1 MATNSKELQL
11 FELKD
16 MISQLN
22 TTIKMLN
29 ATIAKQQAENEKLR
43 SEFAWFKH
51 KFFGASSERTV
62 GLPGQLNL
70 LDESI
75 EEEPPVEF
83 IEPEIIPV
91 KKKSSKKKPTLKQQ
105 FKDIPT
111 KEVLVDTLSDEDKIC
126 ANCGTQMVAIGKE
139 YLRTEIV
146 YTPPRLERIEYYG
159 TNYTCPQCKE
169 TEEPYFVKD
178 KGIPALIEGSYVSE
192 SLLAYIIYRKFGLY
206 IPLYRQ
212 EIDFEQQ
219 NAPIGRS
226 SMAHWVILS
235 SQLYMQVMYDY
246 FHRLLL
252 KRRFLMMDETPVQV
266 LKEEG
271 RKPQTK
277 SYFWVIRTGE
287 DGLKPI
293 ILYNYTPTR
302 AGANAKAFLK
312 GIDTGFY
319 LMVDGYQGYNVV
331 TDMKRCCCWA
341 HIRRYLME
349 AIPKGKE
356 KDFSD
361 PAVQGVLYCNKLFEY
376 ERSYK
381 EKGLSHKQ
389 IKNRR
394 LKDQKPI
401 IEGLLAWVKKVN
413 PASNSRLKK
422 AITYILNR
430 EDVLMNYLEDGRCS
444 LSNNL
449 SENNIRPVTL
459 ARKNWLFSD
468 TPDGAHAN
476 TIYLSIIAMA
486 KAYDLNIYEYLKFLL
501 AHRPNTEMSDEE
513 LDQLAPWNESV
524 QEHFKNKNE
533 ENTSSEV

>member
-1 MATNSKELQL
+1 MITSKMDLQL

-22 TTIKMLN
+22 TMIKMLN
-29 ATIAKQQAENEKLR
+29 DTIAKQQLENEKIQ
-43 SEFAWFKH
+43 SEVAWFKH
-51 KFFGASSERTV
+51 KFLGASSERMV
-62 GLPGQLNL
+62 GYPGQLNL
-70 LDESI
+70 FDEI
-75 EEEPPVEF
+75 TEDEPPIEF
-83 IEPEIIPV
+83 IEPEIVPIT
-91 KKKSSKKKPTLKQQ
+91 KKSRTKKPTLEQQ
-105 FKDIPT
+105 FKNIPSR
-111 KEVLVDTLSDEDKIC
+111 EVLVDTLSEEDKIC
-126 ANCGTQMVAIGKE
+126 IDCGTSMIAIGKE

-146 YTPPRLERIEYYG
+146 YTPPKLERIEYYG

-169 TEEPYFVKD
+169 TEDPYFVKD
-178 KGIPALIEGSYVSE
+178 KGTPALLEGSYVSK

-212 EIDFEQQ
+212 EKDFEQH
-219 NAPIGRS
+219 NAPIGRT
-226 SMAHWVILS
+226 SMAHWIIVS
-235 SQLYMQVMYDY
+235 SLVYMQVMYDY

-252 KRRFLMMDETPVQV
+252 KRRFLMMDVTPVQV

-287 DGLKPI
+287 DGLNPI

-302 AGANAKAFLK
+302 AGANAKVFLE
-312 GIDTGFY
+312 GIEPECY
-319 LMVDGYQGYNVV
+319 LMVDGYQGYNVMK
-331 TDMKRCCCWA
+331 DMKRCCYWG

-349 AIPKGKE
+349 AIPKGNE

-389 IKNRR
+389 IRNRR

-401 IEGLLAWVKKVN
+401 IEGLLVWAKKVT
-413 PASNSRLKK
+413 PRSNSKLKK

-430 EDVLMNYLEDGRCS
+430 EDVLMNYLEDGRCR

-449 SENNIRPVTL
+449 SENSIRPVTL

-476 TIYLSIIAMA
+476 TIYLSIIEMA
-486 KAYDLNIYEYLKFLL
+486 KAYDLNIYEYLRFLL
-501 AHRPNTEMSDEE
+501 EHRPNAGMSDEE
-513 LDQLAPWNESV
+513 LDQLVPWNKAV
-524 QEHFKNKNE
+524 QEYCKNKNE
-533 ENTSSEV
+533 EKRNL

>member
-1 MATNSKELQL
+1 MAGSSKDIQL

-16 MISQLN
+16 MISGLN

-29 ATIAKQQAENEKLR
+29 DTITKQQIENEQLR
-43 SEFAWFKH
+43 SEVAWFKH
-51 KFFGASSERTV
+51 KFFGSSSERTV
-62 GLPGQLNL
+62 GFPGQLNL
-70 LDESI
+70 FDESI
-75 EEEPPVEF
+75 EEETPVEF
-83 IEPEIIPV
+83 IEPEIILV
-91 KKKSSKKKPTLKQQ
+91 TKKSRKKKPTLEQQ

-126 ANCGTQMVAIGKE
+126 ANCGTKMVAIGKE

-146 YTPPRLERIEYYG
+146 YTPPKLERIEYYG

-169 TEEPYFVKD
+169 TEYPYFVKD
-178 KGIPALIEGSYVSE
+178 KGTPALLEGSYVSE

-212 EIDFEQQ
+212 EKDFEQQ
-219 NAPIGRS
+219 NAPIGRT

-235 SQLYMQVMYDY
+235 SQLYMQAMYDY

-266 LKEEG
+266 LKEED

-287 DGLKPI
+287 DGLDPI
-293 ILYNYTPTR
+293 ILYHYTPTR
-302 AGANAKAFLK
+302 AGANAEAFLK
-312 GIDTGFY
+312 GIDPGFY
-319 LMVDGYQGYNVV
+319 LMVDGYQGYNALK
-331 TDMKRCCCWA
+331 DMKRCCCWA

-381 EKGLSHKQ
+381 EKGFSHKQ
-389 IKNRR
+389 IRNRR

-413 PASNSRLKK
+413 PGSNSRLKK
-422 AITYILNR
+422 AFTYILNR

-444 LSNNL
+444 VSNNL
-449 SENNIRPVTL
+449 SENSIRPVTL

-476 TIYLSIIAMA
+476 TVYLSIIAMA
-486 KAYDLNIYEYLKFLL
+486 KAYDLNIYEYLEFLL
-501 AHRPNTEMSDEE
+501 EHRPNTEMSEEE
-513 LDQLAPWNESV
+513 LDQLAPWNKSV
-524 QEHFKNKNE
+524 QELCKNKNE
-533 ENTSSEV
+533 GNSVSET

>member
-1 MATNSKELQL
+1 MATNGKDVQL
-11 FELKD
+11 IELKD

-22 TTIKMLN
+22 TTIKTLN
-29 ATIAKQQAENEKLR
+29 DTIARQQTEMEKLQ
-43 SEFAWFKH
+43 SEVAWFKH
-51 KFFGASSERTV
+51 KYFGSSSERTV
-62 GLPGQLNL
+62 GFPGQLNMF
-70 LDESI
+70 DESP

-91 KKKSSKKKPTLKQQ
+91 TKKSRKKKPTLEEQ
-105 FKDIPT
+105 FRDIPT
-111 KEVLVDTLSDEDKIC
+111 RAVYVATLSDEDKTC
-126 ANCGTQMVAIGKE
+126 AICGTEMVAIGTE
-139 YLRTEIV
+139 YLRTEVV
-146 YTPPRLERIEYYG
+146 YTPPKLERIEYYG
-159 TNYTCPQCKE
+159 TNYACPKCKD
-169 TEEPYFVKD
+169 TEEPYFIKD
-178 KGIPALIEGSYVSE
+178 KGTPALIEGSYVSE
-192 SLLAYIIYRKFGLY
+192 SLLSHILYRKFGLY

-212 EIDFEQQ
+212 EKDFEQQ
-219 NAPIGRS
+219 NAPIGRT

-252 KRRFLMMDETPVQV
+252 QRRFLMMDETPVQV

-271 RKPQTK
+271 RKAQTK
-277 SYFWVIRTGE
+277 SYFWVVRTGE
-287 DGLKPI
+287 DGLNPI

-302 AGANAKAFLK
+302 AGHHATEFLK
-312 GIDTGFY
+312 GIEPGFY

-331 TDMKRCCCWA
+331 ENTKRCCCWA

-349 AIPKGKE
+349 AIPNGKE

-381 EKGLSHKQ
+381 ERGLSHKQ

-394 LKDQKPI
+394 LKDQKPTI
-401 IEGLLAWVKKVN
+401 DGLLSWAKKIK
-413 PASNSRLKK
+413 PGSNSRLKK

-430 EDVLMNYLEDGRCS
+430 EDVLMTYLEDGRCS

-449 SENNIRPVTL
+449 SENSIRPVTL

-476 TIYLSIIAMA
+476 TVYLTIIAMA
-486 KAYDLNIYEYLKFLL
+486 KAYNLNIYEYLKFLL
-501 AHRPNTEMSDEE
+501 ENRPNKEMSDKE
-513 LDQLAPWNESV
+513 LEQLAPWNELV
-524 QEHFKNKNE
+524 KALCKN
-533 ENTSSEV
+533 SISES

>member
-1 MATNSKELQL
+1 MATSSKELQI

-29 ATIAKQQAENEKLR
+29 DTIVKQQAQNEQLQ
-43 SEFAWFKH
+43 SEIAWFKH
-51 KFFGASSERTV
+51 KYFGSSSERTV
-62 GLPGQLNL
+62 GFPGQLNL
-70 LDESI
+70 FDESM

-91 KKKSSKKKPTLKQQ
+91 TKKPRKKKPTLEQQ

-111 KEVLVDTLSDEDKIC
+111 KEVLVDTLSDEDKTC
-126 ANCGTQMVAIGKE
+126 AICGTQMVAIGKE

-146 YTPPRLERIEYYG
+146 YTPPKLERIEYYG

-178 KGIPALIEGSYVSE
+178 KGTPALFEGSYVSE

-212 EIDFEQQ
+212 EKDFAQQ
-219 NAPIGRS
+219 NAPIGRT

-266 LKEEG
+266 LKEED

-287 DGLKPI
+287 DGLNPI

-312 GIDTGFY
+312 GIDSGFY

-331 TDMKRCCCWA
+331 KDMKRCCCWA

-349 AIPKGKE
+349 AIPQGKE

-394 LKDQKPI
+394 LKDQKPL
-401 IEGLLAWVKKVN
+401 IEGLLAWLKKVN
-413 PASNSRLKK
+413 PGSNSRLKK
-422 AITYILNR
+422 ATTYILNR

-449 SENNIRPVTL
+449 SENCIRPVTL

-468 TPDGAHAN
+468 TPAGAHAN
-476 TIYLSIIAMA
+476 TVYLSIIAMA
-486 KAYDLNIYEYLKFLL
+486 KAYDLNIYGYLKFLL
-501 AHRPNTEMSDEE
+501 EHRPNPEMSDEE
-513 LDQLAPWNESV
+513 LDQLAPWNEAV
-524 QEHFKNKNE
+524 QELCKANNE
-533 ENTSSEV
+533 ENSTSEA